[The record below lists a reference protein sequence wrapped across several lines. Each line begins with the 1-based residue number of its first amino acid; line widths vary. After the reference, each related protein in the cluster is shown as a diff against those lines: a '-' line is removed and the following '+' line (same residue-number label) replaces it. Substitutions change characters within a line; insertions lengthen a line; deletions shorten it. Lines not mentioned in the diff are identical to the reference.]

1 MAKPIK
7 IWTGSEWVEVA
18 VSIPNLDSYATS
30 SSVTSAISAHESDTT
45 NVHGIADTSQLITS
59 STLSSHTSAT
69 INIHGIANTALL
81 ATTATIDNEELLI
94 IAGAL

>member
-45 NVHGIADTSQLITS
+45 NVHGIV
-59 STLSSHTSAT
+59 
-69 INIHGIANTALL
+69 NTANLL
-81 ATTATIDNEELLI
+81 DKPEDDQI
-94 IAGAL
+94 ILAAQVFG

>member
-7 IWTGSEWVEVA
+7 IWTGTEWVEVA

-45 NVHGIADTSQLITS
+45 NVHGIADT
-59 STLSSHTSAT
+59 
-69 INIHGIANTALL
+69 ANLL
-81 ATTATIDNEELLI
+81 DKPDDDQI
-94 IAGAL
+94 ILAAQVFG